1 MIPAYEFSPGV
12 SLSMNID
19 NTAPLSLPILLLNLA
34 LGIGVSLVIA
44 WYYAKY
50 GNSLSNRTHFAA
62 ILPMLTLI
70 TLLVISIV
78 KSSLAL
84 SLGLVGALSIVR
96 FRTAI
101 KDPEELIFLFFAL
114 AIGLGFGADQ
124 RIPTL
129 GAFAFIMLFLA
140 GRAFFFRRHKATHNL
155 YLNIQVAT
163 EQAGTN
169 TFTEVNEILL
179 KELSELD
186 LRRLDHVGQR
196 LQMTYYVNVNDET
209 KLIKVMNT
217 LRNTYPESSVSLV
230 EQSNLLGG

>member
-1 MIPAYEFSPGV
+1 
-12 SLSMNID
+12 MNID

-44 WYYAKY
+44 WYYVRY

-129 GAFAFIMLFLA
+129 GAFIFIMLFLV
-140 GRAFFFRRHKATHNL
+140 GRAYFFRRRKASHNL
-155 YLNIQVAT
+155 YLNIQVVT
-163 EQAGTN
+163 EQGGTN

-196 LQMTYYVNVNDET
+196 LQMTYYVNVSDET
-209 KLIKVMNT
+209 KLIRVMNV
-217 LRNTYPESSVSLV
+217 LRSTYPESSVSLV

>member
-1 MIPAYEFSPGV
+1 
-12 SLSMNID
+12 MNID
-19 NTAPLSLPILLLNLA
+19 NTAPLSLPVLLLNLA
-34 LGIGVSLVIA
+34 LGVGVSLLIA
-44 WYYAKY
+44 WYYVRY

-114 AIGLGFGADQ
+114 AMGLGFGADQ
-124 RIPTL
+124 RVPTL
-129 GAFAFIMLFLA
+129 GAFVFIMLFLV
-140 GRAFFFRRHKATHNL
+140 GRAYFFRRRKATHNL
-155 YLNIQVAT
+155 YLNIQVVT
-163 EQAGTN
+163 EPSQTN
-169 TFTEVNEILL
+169 IFAEVNDMLL

-196 LQMTYYVNVNDET
+196 LQLTYYLNISDEA
-209 KLIKVMNT
+209 KLIKVMNI
-217 LRNTYPESSVSLV
+217 LRSTYPESSVSLV

>member
-1 MIPAYEFSPGV
+1 
-12 SLSMNID
+12 MNI
-19 NTAPLSLPILLLNLA
+19 NTTAPLSLPVLLLNLV
-34 LGIGVSLVIA
+34 LGIGVSLIIA
-44 WYYAKY
+44 WYYIRY

-114 AIGLGFGADQ
+114 AMGLGFGADQ

-140 GRAFFFRRHKATHNL
+140 GRALFFQRRKASHNL
-155 YLNIQVAT
+155 YLNIQVMT
-163 EQAGTN
+163 EQTGINIFA
-169 TFTEVNEILL
+169 EVNEMLL

-196 LQMTYYVNVNDET
+196 LQMTYYVNVTDEG
-209 KLIKVMNT
+209 KLIKIMNV

>member
-1 MIPAYEFSPGV
+1 MTV
-12 SLSMNID
+12 D
-19 NTAPLSLPILLLNLA
+19 TTAPLSLPILLLNLA
-34 LGIGVSLVIA
+34 LGIGVSLIIA
-44 WYYAKY
+44 WYYVKY

-114 AIGLGFGADQ
+114 AMGLGFGADQ

-129 GAFAFIMLFLA
+129 GAFVVIMLFLA
-140 GRAFFFRRHKATHNL
+140 GRAFFFRRRKASHNL
-155 YLNIQVAT
+155 YLNIQVVA
-163 EQAGTN
+163 ENSGTN
-169 TFTEVNEILL
+169 IFTEVNELL
-179 KELSELD
+179 LRELSELD

-196 LQMTYYVNVNDET
+196 LQMTYYVNVRDET
-209 KLIKVMNT
+209 KLINVMNV
-217 LRNTYPESSVSLV
+217 LRGAYPESSVSLV

>member
-1 MIPAYEFSPGV
+1 
-12 SLSMNID
+12 MNID
-19 NTAPLSLPILLLNLA
+19 TTAPLSLPILLLNLA
-34 LGIGVSLVIA
+34 LGIGVSLIIA
-44 WYYAKY
+44 WYYVKY

-62 ILPMLTLI
+62 ILPLLTLI

-129 GAFAFIMLFLA
+129 GAFAFIRLFLV
-140 GRAFFFRRHKATHNL
+140 GRAFFFRRLKATHNL
-155 YLNIQVAT
+155 YLNIQILT
-163 EQAGTN
+163 EQSGTN
-169 TFTEVNEILL
+169 IFAEVNEMLL
-179 KELSELD
+179 KELVELD
-186 LRRLDHVGQR
+186 LRRLDHVGTR
-196 LQMTYYVNVNDET
+196 LQMTYYVNVKDEN
-209 KLIKVMNT
+209 KLINVMNL
-217 LRNTYPESSVSLV
+217 LRNSYPESSVSLV

>member
-1 MIPAYEFSPGV
+1 
-12 SLSMNID
+12 MNID
-19 NTAPLSLPILLLNLA
+19 TTAPLSLPVLLLNLA

-44 WYYAKY
+44 WYYVRY

-114 AIGLGFGADQ
+114 AMGLGFGADQ

-129 GAFAFIMLFLA
+129 GAFVFIMLFLV
-140 GRAFFFRRHKATHNL
+140 GRAVFFRRHKATHNL
-155 YLNIQVAT
+155 YLNIQVVT
-163 EQAGTN
+163 PQSETN
-169 TFTEVNEILL
+169 IFAEVNEMLL

-196 LQMTYYVNVNDET
+196 LQMTYYVNVRDEG
-209 KLIKVMNT
+209 KLISVMNI
-217 LRNTYPESSVSLV
+217 LRSTYPESSVSLV

>member
-1 MIPAYEFSPGV
+1 
-12 SLSMNID
+12 MNID
-19 NTAPLSLPILLLNLA
+19 NTAPLSLPVLLLNLA
-34 LGIGVSLVIA
+34 LGVGVSLLIA
-44 WYYAKY
+44 WYYVRY

-114 AIGLGFGADQ
+114 AMGLGFGADQ
-124 RIPTL
+124 RVPTL
-129 GAFAFIMLFLA
+129 GAFVFIMLFLV
-140 GRAFFFRRHKATHNL
+140 GRAYFFRRRKATHNL
-155 YLNIQVAT
+155 YLNIQVVA
-163 EQAGTN
+163 EQSQTN
-169 TFTEVNEILL
+169 IFAEVNDMLL

-196 LQMTYYVNVNDET
+196 LQLTYYLNISDEA
-209 KLIKVMNT
+209 KLIKVMNI
-217 LRNTYPESSVSLV
+217 LRSTYPESSVSLV

>member
-1 MIPAYEFSPGV
+1 MTV
-12 SLSMNID
+12 D
-19 NTAPLSLPILLLNLA
+19 TTAPLSLPILLLNLA
-34 LGIGVSLVIA
+34 LGIGVSLIIA
-44 WYYAKY
+44 WYYVRF

-114 AIGLGFGADQ
+114 AMGLGFGADQ

-129 GAFAFIMLFLA
+129 GAFAVIMLFLA
-140 GRAFFFRRHKATHNL
+140 GRAFFFRRRKASHNL
-155 YLNIQVAT
+155 YLNIQVVA
-163 EQAGTN
+163 ENSGTN
-169 TFTEVNEILL
+169 IFTEVNELL
-179 KELSELD
+179 LRELSELD

-196 LQMTYYVNVNDET
+196 LQMTYYVNVRDET
-209 KLIKVMNT
+209 KLINVMNV
-217 LRNTYPESSVSLV
+217 LRGAYPESSVSLV

>member
-1 MIPAYEFSPGV
+1 
-12 SLSMNID
+12 MNIET
-19 NTAPLSLPILLLNLA
+19 TAPLSLPILLLNLA
-34 LGIGVSLVIA
+34 LAVGVSLLIA
-44 WYYAKY
+44 WYYIKF

-114 AIGLGFGADQ
+114 AMGLGFGADQ

-129 GAFAFIMLFLA
+129 GAFAFIMLFLF
-140 GRAFFFRRHKATHNL
+140 GRAWFFRRRKATHNL
-155 YLNIQVAT
+155 YLNIQVMT
-163 EQAGTN
+163 DKTDTN
-169 TFTEVNEILL
+169 IFAEVNALLL
-179 KELSELD
+179 KELSEMD

-196 LQMTYYVNVNDET
+196 LQMTYYVNVSDED
-209 KLIKVMNT
+209 KLIKIMSA
-217 LRNTYPESSVSLV
+217 LRSTYPESSVSLV